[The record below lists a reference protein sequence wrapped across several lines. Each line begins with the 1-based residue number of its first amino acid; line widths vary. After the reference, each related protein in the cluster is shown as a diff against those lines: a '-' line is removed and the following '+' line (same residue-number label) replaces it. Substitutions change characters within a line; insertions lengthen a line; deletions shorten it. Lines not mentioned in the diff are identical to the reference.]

1 MLYWIGKRRML
12 CSLIFWSV
20 LFFACPAL
28 AAGHVDE
35 VAAEVDASVPIPAL
49 VQGRMQQSVQAIAEQ
64 LLSGRT
70 LSDLTTHQAQD
81 EATIHEVFDKVLVG

>member
-1 MLYWIGKRRML
+1 MDQGWKDVFQDFPDGLG
-12 CSLIFWSV
+12 
-20 LFFACPAL
+20 